1 MSFIETQV
9 LYILNEL
16 YPSNP
21 FKQVFTQHYILYK
34 GKRLYFDFFIKKLGI
49 FVEVQ
54 GKQHEEFNKHFHGD
68 KEGFLNH
75 KNRDNLKLEY
85 VQYNDFYLVYINY
98 NDKINKSLVL
108 RRILGALDSKTRCSG
123 RLIKGD

>member
-9 LYILNEL
+9 LYILDEL
-16 YPSNP
+16 YPSVP
-21 FKQVFTQHYILYK
+21 FRQVFTQYYISYK
-34 GKRLYFDFFIKKLGI
+34 GKKLYFDFFIKKLGV

-54 GKQHEEFNKHFHGD
+54 GEQHDNYIKYFHGD

-85 VQYNDFYLVYINY
+85 VQYNDFYLAYINY
-98 NDKINKSLVL
+98 NDDINKSLVL
-108 RRILGALDSKTRCSG
+108 RRILEAFDSKDKCSG
-123 RLIKGD
+123 RLPKGG

>member
-16 YPSNP
+16 YPPKP
-21 FKQVFTQHYILYK
+21 FRQVFTQHYILYR
-34 GKRLYFDFFIKKLGI
+34 GKQLYFDFFIKKLGV

-54 GKQHEEFNKHFHGD
+54 GKQHVEFTKHFHGD

-75 KNRDNLKLEY
+75 KERDNLKLEY

-98 NDKINKSLVL
+98 NDEITKILVIGRFL
-108 RRILGALDSKTRCSG
+108 EDINDKTK
-123 RLIKGD
+123 L